1 MNINSHLKVMA
12 LLINGAFN
20 FHGKFIPN
28 ALSTVIKTNSTA
40 ATKKSKMPV
49 HRRAG
54 GGGGG
59 RGIPLEQPLALYDSF
74 LVAVV
79 KLVLIMFFYCYVNH
93 FAIVLCYINPRWLPS
108 IKPFAEIRYYR

>member
-49 HRRAG
+49 HRWAG
-54 GGGGG
+54 GGGG
-59 RGIPLEQPLALYDSF
+59 GIPLEQPLALYDSF

-79 KLVLIMFFYCYVNH
+79 KLVVIT
-93 FAIVLCYINPRWLPS
+93 VLLLLC
-108 IKPFAEIRYYR
+108 KPLRNSPLLYQPKMAAKHKTICRDQVL